1 MRVVDMKK
9 NKLAIGLSLT
19 ILIAVGMGN
28 VAYAKSASTSSSN
41 TKSVVDPIQTNNT
54 QYKGL
59 KSPNSSRKEAAK
71 RLKVD
76 HQQEHQQ
83 KLQNWT
89 NTHHGFTGRGQA
101 GHGFGSHQIPVN
113 QGGVK

>member
-1 MRVVDMKK
+1 MKK
-9 NKLAIGLSLT
+9 NKLAIELSLT

-28 VAYAKSASTSSSN
+28 VAYAKSASTSPSN

-89 NTHHGFTGRGQA
+89 NTHHGFTGRGKA
-101 GHGFGSHQIPVN
+101 GNSFGSHQIPVN
-113 QGGVK
+113 QGGEK

>member
-1 MRVVDMKK
+1 MKK

-19 ILIAVGMGN
+19 ILIALGMGN

-59 KSPNSSRKEAAK
+59 KSPNSSRKDAAK

-76 HQQEHQQ
+76 YQQEHQQ
-83 KLQNWT
+83 KLQNWA
-89 NTHHGFTGRGQA
+89 NTHHGFTGQGQA
-101 GHGFGSHQIPVN
+101 GHGFGSQQIPAN

>member
-1 MRVVDMKK
+1 MKK

-19 ILIAVGMGN
+19 ILIALAMWN
-28 VAYAKSASTSSSN
+28 VAYAKSATTPPSN

-59 KSPNSSRKEAAK
+59 KSPHSSRKDAAK

-76 HQQEHQQ
+76 YQQDHQQ
-83 KLQNWT
+83 KLQNWA
-89 NTHHGFTGRGQA
+89 NTHHGFTGQGQA
-101 GHGFGSHQIPVN
+101 GHGFSSQQIPAN

>member
-1 MRVVDMKK
+1 MKK
-9 NKLAIGLSLT
+9 NNLAIGLSLT
-19 ILIAVGMGN
+19 ILIAAGIGN
-28 VAYAKSASTSSSN
+28 VAYAKSASNSTSN

-59 KSPNSSRKEAAK
+59 KSPHSSRKDAAK

-76 HQQEHQQ
+76 YQQDHQQ
-83 KLQNWT
+83 KLQNWA
-89 NTHHGFTGRGQA
+89 NTHRGFTGQGQA
-101 GHGFGSHQIPVN
+101 GHGFSSHQVPVN